1 LISGDKE
8 LAKQVVLCDKPLIS
22 SEDSTINEKLREKL
36 TRNLGHISSL
46 LMQDPDTLI
55 FNNEYE
61 LIADNDDDEVIEDK

>member
-1 LISGDKE
+1 MISGDKE